1 MRNDARRKRQD
12 EIEAAAYRLID
23 EKGFDGMS
31 MLAVARAARASN
43 ETLYNW
49 YGDKLGLF
57 RAMVETNADLIKA
70 DLETVSAQAGDPLA
84 TLAALQRRL
93 IAILTGPRAVAL
105 NRAAA
110 ADPTGALGRAIAGRG
125 REQVAP
131 LISAVVAR
139 AIVDGSLAAPSAAEA
154 TEWFLA
160 LTIGDLQVR
169 RVIGALPA
177 LDDAAVERRAA
188 SAWAAFLKLCAPAG

>member
-1 MRNDARRKRQD
+1 MRDDARRKRQH

-23 EKGFDGMS
+23 QKGFDGMS

-70 DLETVSAQAGDPLA
+70 DLETVAAVAGDPLDA
-84 TLAALQRRL
+84 LAALQRRL

-110 ADPTGALGRAIAGRG
+110 ADPSGMLGRAIAARG
-125 REQVAP
+125 RDQVAP
-131 LISAVVAR
+131 LIGAVVAR
-139 AIVDGSLAAPSAAEA
+139 AIAEGAIAAPSAAEA

-177 LDDAAVERRAA
+177 LDDADIERRAA
-188 SAWAAFLKLCAPAG
+188 SAWAAFMKLCAPAG

>member
-1 MRNDARRKRQD
+1 MRDDTRRKRQD
-12 EIEAAAYRLID
+12 EIEAAAYRLIE

-70 DLETVSAQAGDPLA
+70 DLETVTAEAADPLA
-84 TLAALQRRL
+84 ALAALQRRL
-93 IAILTGPRAVAL
+93 IAILTGPRAIAL

-110 ADPTGALGRAIAGRG
+110 ADPTGALGRAIAARG

-139 AIVDGSLAAPSAAEA
+139 AIAAGSIAAPSAGEA
-154 TEWFLA
+154 TEWFLS

-177 LDDAAVERRAA
+177 FDDADIERRAA